1 MSTIAASRR
10 SSYAAVTAKR
20 PTVSEGAVGL
30 RAAAAQAKKHV
41 TLGNISNV
49 HAVGERVA
57 GNRKVAAMP
66 GNMIRITRA
75 ISRGIIA
82 GDLGF
87 RFLPFVF
94 LDHRHSV
101 FSGVPNGSNRGGF
114 LDGSCL
120 FLLYCD
126 WIKCIFGFLVRGIP
140 IMEMCCRSF
149 C

>member
-1 MSTIAASRR
+1 MSTIAASRG
-10 SSYAAVTAKR
+10 SSSAAVTAKR

-30 RAAAAQAKKHV
+30 RAAATQAKKHV

-49 HAVGERVA
+49 HVVGERVA

-66 GNMIRITRA
+66 GNTIRITRA

-94 LDHRHSV
+94 LDQRHSV
-101 FSGVPNGSNRGGF
+101 SVVFLMARIGVAF
-114 LDGSCL
+114 LMVLACSCFIVIGL
-120 FLLYCD
+120 SASS
-126 WIKCIFGFLVRGIP
+126 V
-140 IMEMCCRSF
+140 S
-149 C
+149 